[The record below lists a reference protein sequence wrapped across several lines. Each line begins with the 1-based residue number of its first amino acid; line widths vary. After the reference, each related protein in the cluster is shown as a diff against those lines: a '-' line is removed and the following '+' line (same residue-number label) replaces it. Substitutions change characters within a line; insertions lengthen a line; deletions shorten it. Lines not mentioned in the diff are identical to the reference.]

1 MPSPIAPSFSPSAA
15 ASAASSAASGARG
28 RNAEEPGGRSFDA
41 ALARSRNA
49 GAAQAPEEAESSAL
63 EATHRRKASRA
74 GDRKDELAA
83 ELLPMSFFAPLVV
96 PPSAATAALAAGA
109 PAAAS
114 MPDGIQAVLP
124 GDAPADTLAGETAD
138 AAAGKTA
145 MAADAEGETTAPTKP
160 THGAQQAPAPDAA
173 QPADARAAVQAAAA
187 VPPPAAGTGTDTAA
201 TPAADA
207 AAPETGTH
215 IAAAPAAAATDPRGA
230 STASLSADADTH
242 SAPATAMISADKTA
256 DLAAASD
263 AAAPASDSVPTP
275 MPFTPAAAAA
285 ARTNVPPASPHT
297 PILSVEPSVGSA
309 AWGKAIGHQVLRMT
323 AAGYQ
328 VAELNLN
335 PAGLGPLKVTLTM
348 GDNQAQ
354 AMFASAHESVRK
366 ALEVA
371 LPQLRTSLADHG
383 ISLGQASVGA
393 ESHPSPGQSGA
404 FGQQPQQQGSPRQ
417 ADYAAASR
425 AQAIATTEPLRSM
438 PAPAALRRPSAGV
451 DTFA

>member
-1 MPSPIAPSFSPSAA
+1 MPSPIAPSFSPNAA
-15 ASAASSAASGARG
+15 ASAPSSTAAAARG

-63 EATHRRKASRA
+63 ATTHRRKASRA
-74 GDRKDELAA
+74 GDRKDELPA
-83 ELLPMSFFAPLVV
+83 ELLPMSFFAPLVA
-96 PPSAATAALAAGA
+96 PQTAATAALAAGA
-109 PAAAS
+109 SAAAS
-114 MPDGIQAVLP
+114 MPDGIQALVP
-124 GDAPADTLAGETAD
+124 GDAPVDTLAGDTAD

-145 MAADAEGETTAPTKP
+145 IAADAEDESTASAKP
-160 THGAQQAPAPDAA
+160 ADGAQQSTAPDTA

-187 VPPPAAGTGTDTAA
+187 VPPPASAGTAPAA
-201 TPAADA
+201 IPAADA
-207 AAPETGTH
+207 AAPDAATST
-215 IAAAPAAAATDPRGA
+215 AAASAAAATETRGA
-230 STASLSADADTH
+230 STASLSADADTDP
-242 SAPATAMISADKTA
+242 APATAMISADKTA

-263 AAAPASDSVPTP
+263 AAPASTSVPAS

-383 ISLGQASVGA
+383 ISLGQASVGSQ
-393 ESHPSPGQSGA
+393 SHPSAGQGGA
-404 FGQQPQQQGSPRQ
+404 FGQPPQQQGSPRQ
-417 ADYAAASR
+417 ADYPGASR
-425 AQAIATTEPLRSM
+425 AQAIAATEPLRSM
-438 PAPAALRRPSAGV
+438 PAPATLRRPSAGV

>member
-1 MPSPIAPSFSPSAA
+1 MPSPIAPSFSPNAA
-15 ASAASSAASGARG
+15 ASTASSTAAGARG
-28 RNAEEPGGRSFDA
+28 RSAEEPGGRSFDA

-63 EATHRRKASRA
+63 ETTHRRKASRA
-74 GDRKDELAA
+74 GDRKDELPA
-83 ELLPMSFFAPLVV
+83 ELLPMSFFAPLVA
-96 PPSAATAALAAGA
+96 PPTAATAALAAGA

-114 MPDGIQAVLP
+114 APDGIQALVP
-124 GDAPADTLAGETAD
+124 GDAPVDTLAGETAD

-145 MAADAEGETTAPTKP
+145 IAADAEGEPTAQAKP
-160 THGAQQAPAPDAA
+160 ADGGAPAVASDAA
-173 QPADARAAVQAAAA
+173 QPAEARAALQATAAA
-187 VPPPAAGTGTDTAA
+187 PAPASAGTGPSA

-207 AAPETGTH
+207 AAPE
-215 IAAAPAAAATDPRGA
+215 AADTAAAAAAAVTEPRGTSA
-230 STASLSADADTH
+230 ASLSADADTD

-263 AAAPASDSVPTP
+263 AAPASTSVPAS

-393 ESHPSPGQSGA
+393 QSHPSPGQGGA
-404 FGQQPQQQGSPRQ
+404 FGQPQQESPRQ
-417 ADYAAASR
+417 ADYPGASR

-438 PAPAALRRPSAGV
+438 PTPIPLRRPSAGV

>member
-1 MPSPIAPSFSPSAA
+1 MPSPIAPSFSPNAA
-15 ASAASSAASGARG
+15 ASAPSSTAAAARG

-49 GAAQAPEEAESSAL
+49 GAAQAPEDAESSAL
-63 EATHRRKASRA
+63 ESTHRRKASRA
-74 GDRKDELAA
+74 EDRKDELPA
-83 ELLPMSFFAPLVV
+83 ELLPMSFFAPLVA
-96 PPSAATAALAAGA
+96 PPAAATAALAAGA
-109 PAAAS
+109 SAATS
-114 MPDGIQAVLP
+114 VPDGVQAVVP
-124 GDAPADTLAGETAD
+124 GDAPVDTLAGDTAH
-138 AAAGKTA
+138 AGAGKPA
-145 MAADAEGETTAPTKP
+145 VAADAEGESTAQAKP
-160 THGAQQAPAPDAA
+160 ADGAQQAMAPDTA
-173 QPADARAAVQAAAA
+173 QPTEARAAMQAAAA
-187 VPPPAAGTGTDTAA
+187 VPPPAAAGTAPAA
-201 TPAADA
+201 LPAADA
-207 AAPETGTH
+207 AAPD
-215 IAAAPAAAATDPRGA
+215 AAATTAAASAAAATDPRGA
-230 STASLSADADTH
+230 STASLSADADTDP
-242 SAPATAMISADKTA
+242 APATAMISADKTA

-263 AAAPASDSVPTP
+263 AAPTSTSVATA

-393 ESHPSPGQSGA
+393 ESHPFAGQGGA
-404 FGQQPQQQGSPRQ
+404 FGQPPPQQGSPRQ
-417 ADYAAASR
+417 ADYPGASR
-425 AQAIATTEPLRSM
+425 VPAIATTEPLRSM
-438 PAPAALRRPSAGV
+438 PVPAPLRRPSAGV

>member
-1 MPSPIAPSFSPSAA
+1 MPSPIAPSFSPNAA

-41 ALARSRNA
+41 ALSRSRNA

-74 GDRKDELAA
+74 GDRKDELPA
-83 ELLPMSFFAPLVV
+83 ELLPMSFFAPMVA

-114 MPDGIQAVLP
+114 MPDGIQALAP
-124 GDAPADTLAGETAD
+124 GDAPVDALAGDTAD

-145 MAADAEGETTAPTKP
+145 IAADAEDEATAQAKP
-160 THGAQQAPAPDAA
+160 ANGAHQATASEAA

-187 VPPPAAGTGTDTAA
+187 VPPPPAAGASPAA

-207 AAPETGTH
+207 AAPE
-215 IAAAPAAAATDPRGA
+215 AATAATAATVTEPRGA
-230 STASLSADADTH
+230 STASLSADADTD
-242 SAPATAMISADKTA
+242 SAAAPAMISADKTA

-263 AAAPASDSVPTP
+263 AAPASTSVPAS

-383 ISLGQASVGA
+383 ISLGQASVSA
-393 ESHPSPGQSGA
+393 ESHPSPGQGSA

-417 ADYAAASR
+417 ADYPGASR
-425 AQAIATTEPLRSM
+425 AQAIATAEPLRGT
-438 PAPAALRRPSAGV
+438 PAPATLRRPSAGV

>member
-1 MPSPIAPSFSPSAA
+1 MPSPIAPSFSPNAA
-15 ASAASSAASGARG
+15 APTASSAASGARG

-63 EATHRRKASRA
+63 ETTHRRKASRA
-74 GDRKDELAA
+74 GDRKDELPA
-83 ELLPMSFFAPLVV
+83 ELLPMSFFAPLVA
-96 PPSAATAALAAGA
+96 PPTAATAALAAGA
-109 PAAAS
+109 PASAS
-114 MPDGIQAVLP
+114 VPDGIQALAP
-124 GDAPADTLAGETAD
+124 GDAPADTLAGEATD
-138 AAAGKTA
+138 VAAGKTA
-145 MAADAEGETTAPTKP
+145 IAADAEGEPTAQAKP
-160 THGAQQAPAPDAA
+160 ADGGAPAVASDAA
-173 QPADARAAVQAAAA
+173 QPAEARAALQATAAA
-187 VPPPAAGTGTDTAA
+187 PPPASAGTGPSA

-207 AAPETGTH
+207 AAPE
-215 IAAAPAAAATDPRGA
+215 AADTAAAAAAAVTEPRGTSA
-230 STASLSADADTH
+230 ASLSADADTD

-263 AAAPASDSVPTP
+263 AAPASTSVPAS

-335 PAGLGPLKVTLTM
+335 PAGLGPLKVTLTL

-393 ESHPSPGQSGA
+393 ESHPSAGQGGA

-417 ADYAAASR
+417 ADYPGASR
-425 AQAIATTEPLRSM
+425 VQAIATTEPLRSM

>member
-1 MPSPIAPSFSPSAA
+1 MPSPIAPSFSPNAA
-15 ASAASSAASGARG
+15 APTASSAASGARG

-49 GAAQAPEEAESSAL
+49 GAARAPEEGESSAL
-63 EATHRRKASRA
+63 EATHRRKPSRA
-74 GDRKDELAA
+74 GDRKDELPA
-83 ELLPMSFFAPLVV
+83 ELLPMSFFAPLVA
-96 PPSAATAALAAGA
+96 PPTAATAALAAGA

-114 MPDGIQAVLP
+114 MPDGIQALVP
-124 GDAPADTLAGETAD
+124 GDAPAGTLAGDAAE
-138 AAAGKTA
+138 AAAGQTA
-145 MAADAEGETTAPTKP
+145 VAANAEDERPAQAKPADGGAP
-160 THGAQQAPAPDAA
+160 AAAPDAA
-173 QPADARAAVQAAAA
+173 QPADARAALQAAAA
-187 VPPPAAGTGTDTAA
+187 VPPPSAAGTDPAA
-201 TPAADA
+201 APAADA
-207 AAPETGTH
+207 AAPEAATDT
-215 IAAAPAAAATDPRGA
+215 AAAPAAAVTEPRGV
-230 STASLSADADTH
+230 STTASLSIDADTEA
-242 SAPATAMISADKTA
+242 APATAMISANKTA

-263 AAAPASDSVPTP
+263 AAPASTSVPAS

-393 ESHPSPGQSGA
+393 QSHPSPGQGGA
-404 FGQQPQQQGSPRQ
+404 FGQPQQESPRQ
-417 ADYAAASR
+417 ADYPGASR

-438 PAPAALRRPSAGV
+438 PTPIPLRRPSAGV

>member
-1 MPSPIAPSFSPSAA
+1 MPSPIAPSFSPNAA

-63 EATHRRKASRA
+63 ETTHRRKASRA
-74 GDRKDELAA
+74 GDRKDELPA
-83 ELLPMSFFAPLVV
+83 ELLPMSFFAPLVA

-109 PAAAS
+109 PASAS
-114 MPDGIQAVLP
+114 VPDGIQALVP
-124 GDAPADTLAGETAD
+124 GDAPVDTLAGDTAD

-145 MAADAEGETTAPTKP
+145 IAADAEGETTAQAKP
-160 THGAQQAPAPDAA
+160 ADGGAPAAASDAK
-173 QPADARAAVQAAAA
+173 QPADARAAMQAAAA
-187 VPPPAAGTGTDTAA
+187 VPPPAAAGTGTAA
-201 TPAADA
+201 IPAADA
-207 AAPETGTH
+207 AAPDTATT
-215 IAAAPAAAATDPRGA
+215 AAASAAAATEPRGA
-230 STASLSADADTH
+230 STASLSADVDTD

-256 DLAAASD
+256 DPAAASD
-263 AAAPASDSVPTP
+263 AATASTSVPAS

-393 ESHPSPGQSGA
+393 ESHPSAGQGGA

-417 ADYAAASR
+417 ADYPGASR
-425 AQAIATTEPLRSM
+425 VQAIATTEPLRSM
-438 PAPAALRRPSAGV
+438 PAPTALRRPSAGV

>member
-1 MPSPIAPSFSPSAA
+1 MPSPIAPSFSPNAA
-15 ASAASSAASGARG
+15 ASAASSTAAGARG

-41 ALARSRNA
+41 ALARSRNT
-49 GAAQAPEEAESSAL
+49 GAAQAPEDAESSAL
-63 EATHRRKASRA
+63 ESTHRRKASRA
-74 GDRKDELAA
+74 GDRKDELPA
-83 ELLPMSFFAPLVV
+83 ELLPMSFFAPLVA
-96 PPSAATAALAAGA
+96 PQTAATAALVAGA
-109 PAAAS
+109 SAAAS
-114 MPDGIQAVLP
+114 MPDGIQALVP
-124 GDAPADTLAGETAD
+124 GDAPVDTLAGDTAD

-145 MAADAEGETTAPTKP
+145 IAADAEDESTASAKP
-160 THGAQQAPAPDAA
+160 ADGAQQSTAPDTA

-187 VPPPAAGTGTDTAA
+187 VPPPASAGTAPAA
-201 TPAADA
+201 IPAADA
-207 AAPETGTH
+207 AAPDAATST
-215 IAAAPAAAATDPRGA
+215 AAASAAAATETRGA
-230 STASLSADADTH
+230 STASLSADADTDP
-242 SAPATAMISADKTA
+242 APATAMISADKTA

-263 AAAPASDSVPTP
+263 AAPTSTSVATA

-393 ESHPSPGQSGA
+393 ESHPFAGQGGA
-404 FGQQPQQQGSPRQ
+404 FGQPPPQQGSQRQ
-417 ADYAAASR
+417 ADYPGASR
-425 AQAIATTEPLRSM
+425 VPAIATTEPLRSM
-438 PAPAALRRPSAGV
+438 PAPAALRRPSAGI

>member
-1 MPSPIAPSFSPSAA
+1 
-15 ASAASSAASGARG
+15 
-28 RNAEEPGGRSFDA
+28 
-41 ALARSRNA
+41 
-49 GAAQAPEEAESSAL
+49 
-63 EATHRRKASRA
+63 
-74 GDRKDELAA
+74 
-83 ELLPMSFFAPLVV
+83 
-96 PPSAATAALAAGA
+96 
-109 PAAAS
+109 
-114 MPDGIQAVLP
+114 MPDGVQAVVP
-124 GDAPADTLAGETAD
+124 GDAPVDTLAGDTAH
-138 AAAGKTA
+138 AAAGQTA
-145 MAADAEGETTAPTKP
+145 VAADAEGESTAQAKP
-160 THGAQQAPAPDAA
+160 ADGAQQAMAPDTA
-173 QPADARAAVQAAAA
+173 QPAEARAAMQAAAA
-187 VPPPAAGTGTDTAA
+187 VPPPAAAGTAPAA
-201 TPAADA
+201 LPAADA
-207 AAPETGTH
+207 AAPD
-215 IAAAPAAAATDPRGA
+215 AAATTAAASAAAATDSRGA
-230 STASLSADADTH
+230 STASLSADADTD

-263 AAAPASDSVPTP
+263 AAPTSTSVATA

-383 ISLGQASVGA
+383 ISLGQASVGSQ
-393 ESHPSPGQSGA
+393 SHPSAGQGGA
-404 FGQQPQQQGSPRQ
+404 FGQPPPQQGSPRQ
-417 ADYAAASR
+417 ADYPGASR
-425 AQAIATTEPLRSM
+425 VPAIATTEPLRSM

>member
-1 MPSPIAPSFSPSAA
+1 MPSPIAPSFSPNAA
-15 ASAASSAASGARG
+15 ASAASSAAAGARG

-63 EATHRRKASRA
+63 ATTHRRKASRA
-74 GDRKDELAA
+74 GDRKDELPA
-83 ELLPMSFFAPLVV
+83 ELLPMSFFAPLVA
-96 PPSAATAALAAGA
+96 PPAAATAALAAGA
-109 PAAAS
+109 SAAAS
-114 MPDGIQAVLP
+114 VPDGIQALVP
-124 GDAPADTLAGETAD
+124 GDAPADTLAGDTAN

-145 MAADAEGETTAPTKP
+145 VAANAEDESTAQAKP
-160 THGAQQAPAPDAA
+160 ADGGAPAATSDAA
-173 QPADARAAVQAAAA
+173 HPADARAAMQAAAA
-187 VPPPAAGTGTDTAA
+187 VPPPAAAGTAPAA
-201 TPAADA
+201 IPAADA
-207 AAPETGTH
+207 AAPD
-215 IAAAPAAAATDPRGA
+215 AAATTAASAAAATDPRGA
-230 STASLSADADTH
+230 STASLSADADTD

-263 AAAPASDSVPTP
+263 AAPTSTSVATA

-393 ESHPSPGQSGA
+393 ESHPFAGQGGA
-404 FGQQPQQQGSPRQ
+404 FGQPPPQQGSQRQ
-417 ADYAAASR
+417 ADYPGTSR
-425 AQAIATTEPLRSM
+425 VPAIATTEPLRSM
-438 PAPAALRRPSAGV
+438 PVPAPLRRPSAGV